1 MSRKR
6 ERIMR
11 EVIHD
16 RDEDA
21 KGDLAK
27 IIEMTAER
35 DMWQW
40 VAEHRRKLDHI
51 PDAEG
56 GHFDWACVRRDQD
69 EAGGN
74 EVAWLLERWEEGP
87 LDD

>member
-40 VAEHRRKLDHI
+40 VA
-51 PDAEG
+51 
-56 GHFDWACVRRDQD
+56 
-69 EAGGN
+69 
-74 EVAWLLERWEEGP
+74 
-87 LDD
+87 